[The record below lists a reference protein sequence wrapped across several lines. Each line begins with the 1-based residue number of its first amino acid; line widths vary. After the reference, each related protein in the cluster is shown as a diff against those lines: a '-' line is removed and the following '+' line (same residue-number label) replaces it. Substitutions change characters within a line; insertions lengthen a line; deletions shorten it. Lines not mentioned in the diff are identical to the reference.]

1 MCSMI
6 GRPATGTSGL
16 GMLLVS
22 GRRREP
28 SPPAITTAFTSPT
41 QYDLNSV
48 VEELNQFAYDLL
60 WTWQPRIEALF
71 RALDPQLW
79 KSTRENPVL
88 LLAQLGEEGV
98 RRVSESEEVKRA
110 FDDARTAYHE
120 YYERKPRFMDA
131 QAPLGIA
138 YFSLEFGLSEC
149 LPIYSGG
156 LGVLAG
162 DHLKATSDLGLP
174 LVAVGLLYK
183 QGFGRQDID
192 AAGRQFE
199 VYAENRGSDLP
210 VNKVEGVEVE
220 APIGQ
225 RNVRIAVWRAQ
236 VGRVPLFLLDTDL
249 ESNPNDL
256 RNITDRL
263 YVPEPDRRLRQE
275 IVLGIGGVRALRALG
290 LGANV
295 FHLNEGHSFLCG
307 IERIRELRASRQ
319 MTLEEARLVA
329 RAGIVFTTHTPIAA
343 GSDYFEPGLVWDLL
357 NPYLTEVG
365 ISFDRFMDLGRQRPG
380 DPRDR
385 LVTTYAALRLADQ
398 AVGVSR
404 LHGAVSRRL
413 WKDAWKG
420 LPESQVPIGSVTNGA
435 HMPTWVAPEIADL
448 LRRYVG
454 PDWWDL
460 DGEDGRW
467 QAVFE
472 IPAAEL
478 WSVHVELKRNLLK
491 VARTRS
497 VDSEQMDEHALTFG
511 FARRFAPYKRANLLL
526 EDRARLNKLLR
537 NSKRPVQ
544 LIFAGKSHPADQP
557 GKDIVAK
564 VVALAREEPCVTFL
578 KDYDLAI
585 ARHLVH
591 GADVWLNNPKR
602 FLEASGTSGM
612 KAGANGVLNVSVLDG
627 WWDEAYRPELGWAI
641 PSGATLDRPNVDDQA
656 EAEGLFRLLERE
668 VVPAFYERDEN
679 GIPQRWVAMMRA
691 SIRHVVTDFS
701 ARRMVTDYFDIAYA
715 PAARRVE
722 QLRLLPDWGG

>member
-1 MCSMI
+1 V
-6 GRPATGTSGL
+6 L
-16 GMLLVS
+16 
-22 GRRREP
+22 
-28 SPPAITTAFTSPT
+28 
-41 QYDLNSV
+41 
-48 VEELNQFAYDLL
+48 EELNQFAHDLL

-71 RALDPQLW
+71 RTLDPELW
-79 KSTRENPVL
+79 ESTRQNPVL

-98 RRVSESEEVKRA
+98 ARA
-110 FDDARTAYHE
+110 AERDDVRAALEGARQAYRE
-120 YYERKPRFMDA
+120 YYDRHPGFMDA
-131 QAPLGIA
+131 QAPLVVA
-138 YFSLEFGLSEC
+138 YFSLEFGLAEC

-192 AAGRQFE
+192 QSGRQVE
-199 VYAENRGSDLP
+199 VYAENRGIDLP
-210 VNKVEGVEVE
+210 VRRVEGIEVE
-220 APIGQ
+220 APIGS
-225 RNVRIAVWRAQ
+225 RSVRIGLWRAQ

-249 ESNPNDL
+249 EANPPDL
-256 RNITDRL
+256 RSITDRL

-290 LGANV
+290 MLAGV
-295 FHLNEGHSFLCG
+295 FHLNEGHSFLCA
-307 IERIRELRASRQ
+307 IERIRELRSSRQ

-329 RAGIVFTTHTPIAA
+329 RAGIVFTTHTPVAA

-357 NPYLTEVG
+357 NPYLSQVG

-380 DPRDR
+380 DPRER
-385 LVTTYAALRLADQ
+385 LCTTYAALRLADQ

-413 WKDAWKG
+413 WKDAWRG
-420 LPESQVPIGSVTNGA
+420 LPEAQVPIGSVTNGV
-435 HMPTWVAPEIADL
+435 HMPTWVAPEIAEL
-448 LRRYVG
+448 LTRYVG

-460 DGEDGRW
+460 DGGDGRW
-467 QAVFE
+467 HAVFE

-478 WSVHVELKRNLLK
+478 WATHNALKRRLLDMARARGEDSANLE
-491 VARTRS
+491 VN
-497 VDSEQMDEHALTFG
+497 ALTIG

-526 EDRARLNKLLR
+526 QDRPRLNKLLR

-544 LIFAGKSHPADQP
+544 MLFAGKSHPADQP
-557 GKDIVAK
+557 GKDIVAG
-564 VVALAREEPCVTFL
+564 VVAMAREEPRVVFL
-578 KDYDLAI
+578 KDYDIELA
-585 ARHLVH
+585 RSLVQ

-612 KAGANGVLNVSVLDG
+612 KAGANGALNVSILDG

-641 PSGATLDRPNVDDQA
+641 PSGATLDRPEVDDQA
-656 EAEGLFRLLERE
+656 EAEGLYRLLERE
-668 VVPAFYERDEN
+668 VVPAFFERDAS
-679 GIPQRWVAMMRA
+679 GIPQRWVEMMRA
-691 SIRHVVTDFS
+691 SIRYTATGFA
-701 ARRMVTDYFDIAYA
+701 ARRMVIDYFNTAYA
-715 PAARRVE
+715 PGARRVE